1 MMQQEEIDQLLEKKH
16 AGNCTP
22 EEIAFLESWYIQ
34 WNKELPLDLTAEE
47 LHEDLLDIKA
57 MNTILPSE
65 TKPKKLKQSLLVA
78 ASLFLILSTGL
89 FFYLQTQSRKNS
101 VYDLALHD
109 IDPGSNK
116 ASITLANGQKL
127 DLNNLKGGV
136 LIDKSGLAYSDGTN
150 ISQMNPAPEG
160 IVQQLTLATPKGG
173 QYQIT
178 LADGTRVWLNAA
190 SALKFPSSFAGLK
203 ERLVELTGEAY
214 FEVKH
219 NAKQP
224 FRVQTASQ
232 IAEDLGTSFN
242 INSYT
247 DEATAKTTL
256 IEGAMQVQSLKDH
269 QAKKQTTQVLSPGQQ
284 ASVAASG
291 IINVRPV
298 NTAEALSWKNGDFV
312 FDGENLKSAMR
323 KIARWYDV
331 EITYETD
338 ENASS
343 KLILDGLVSRK
354 SKLSEVLK
362 WIETVG
368 NVRFKI
374 EGRRVTVT
382 E

>member
-1 MMQQEEIDQLLEKKH
+1 MQQEEIDQLLEKKH

-22 EEIAFLESWYIQ
+22 EEIAFLESWYLQ
-34 WNKELPLDLTAEE
+34 WNKDLPLDLTAEE

-57 MNTILPSE
+57 MNTILPPE
-65 TKPKKLKQSLLVA
+65 TKSKKLKQSLLVA
-78 ASLFLILSTGL
+78 ASLFLILSTAL
-89 FFYLQTQSRKNS
+89 FFYLQTQTRKNS

-109 IDPGSNK
+109 INPGGNK

-136 LIDKSGLAYSDGTN
+136 LIGKSGLAYNDGTD
-150 ISQMNPAPEG
+150 ISQMNPASG
-160 IVQQLTLATPKGG
+160 GTFQQLTLATPKGG

-178 LADGTRVWLNAA
+178 LSDGTRVWLNAA

-203 ERLVELTGEAY
+203 ERRVELTGEAY
-214 FEVKH
+214 FEVNH

-247 DEATAKTTL
+247 DEASAKTTL
-256 IEGAMQVQSLKDH
+256 IAGAMQVQSLYNH
-269 QAKKQTTQVLSPGQQ
+269 QGKKQPAVVLSPSQQ
-284 ASVAASG
+284 ASINPNG
-291 IINVRPV
+291 IINVRVV
-298 NTAEALSWKNGDFV
+298 NTAETMGWKNGDFV

-323 KIARWYDV
+323 RIARWYDV
-331 EITYETD
+331 EVAYETD
-338 ENASS
+338 AKASS
-343 KLILDGLVSRK
+343 TLILDGLVSRK

-368 NVRFKI
+368 DVRFKI

>member
-22 EEIAFLESWYIQ
+22 EEIAFLESWYLQ
-34 WNKELPLDLTAEE
+34 WNKDLPLDLTAEE

-65 TKPKKLKQSLLVA
+65 TKSKKLKQSLLVA
-78 ASLFLILSTGL
+78 ASLFLILSFGL
-89 FFYLQTQSRKNS
+89 FFYLQTQTRKNGT
-101 VYDLALHD
+101 DQLALHD
-109 IDPGSNK
+109 IAPGSNK
-116 ASITLANGQKL
+116 ATVTLANGQKL
-127 DLNNLKGGV
+127 DLNSLKGGV
-136 LIDKSGLAYSDGTN
+136 VIDKSGLAYNDGTD
-150 ISQMNPAPEG
+150 ISQINPAPKG
-160 IVQQLTLATPKGG
+160 TAQQLTLATPKGG

-178 LADGTRVWLNAA
+178 LSDGTMVWLNAA

-203 ERLVELTGEAY
+203 ERRVELTGEAY

-219 NAKQP
+219 NVKQP
-224 FRVQTASQ
+224 FRVQTATQ

-247 DEATAKTTL
+247 NEATDKTTL
-256 IEGAMQVQSLKDH
+256 ITGAMQVQSLTDH
-269 QAKKQTTQVLSPGQQ
+269 QGKKQPALVLIPGQQ
-284 ASVAASG
+284 ASIAATG

-298 NTAEALSWKNGDFV
+298 NTAEALGWKNGDFV

-331 EITYETD
+331 EITYETNA
-338 ENASS
+338 NASS
-343 KLILDGLVSRK
+343 TLILDGLVSRK

-362 WIETVG
+362 WIESVG
-368 NVRFKI
+368 NVHFKI